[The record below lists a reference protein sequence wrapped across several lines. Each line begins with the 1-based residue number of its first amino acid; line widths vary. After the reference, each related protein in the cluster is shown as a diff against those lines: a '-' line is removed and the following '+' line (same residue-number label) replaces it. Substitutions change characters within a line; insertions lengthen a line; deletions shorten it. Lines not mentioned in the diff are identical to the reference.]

1 MLMTT
6 LFMQHYYV
14 SKSDWGYTY
23 LTNFHEQFDNADH
36 IGTDAI
42 LETYNRLFE
51 EWKSNETFL
60 RELMLVLNHRVAF
73 WAKQHRKEQKNKKY
87 LEYELL
93 YLDLCEKARKYRR
106 RKYFCETRKNWDI
119 IE

>member
-1 MLMTT
+1 MKQERIGKFLNNYPKRFR
-6 LFMQHYYV
+6 LN
-14 SKSDWGYTY
+14 TY
-23 LTNFHEQFDNADH
+23 DNS
-36 IGTDAI
+36 TEAI

-60 RELMLVLNHRVAF
+60 RELMLVLNHRVSF
-73 WAKQHRKEQKNKKY
+73 WAKQHRKEQMNKKY

-93 YLDLCEKARKYRR
+93 YLDLCVKTRKYRR
-106 RKYFCETRKNWDI
+106 RKFYSETRKNWQI

>member
-1 MLMTT
+1 MYQTRHKATFAKQTRIYNLITPII
-6 LFMQHYYV
+6 
-14 SKSDWGYTY
+14 S
-23 LTNFHEQFDNADH
+23 EQRL
-36 IGTDAI
+36 GTDAI

-60 RELMLVLNHRVAF
+60 RELMLVLNHRVSF
-73 WAKQHRKEQKNKKY
+73 WAKQHRKEQMNKKY

-93 YLDLCEKARKYRR
+93 YLDLCVKTRKYRR
-106 RKYFCETRKNWDI
+106 RKFYSETRKNWQI

>member
-1 MLMTT
+1 MTT
-6 LFMQHYYV
+6 LFMHHYYV
-14 SKSDWGYTY
+14 PKSDWGYTY
-23 LTNFHEQFDNADH
+23 LTNFHEEFDKADH
-36 IGTDAI
+36 IGTEAI

-60 RELMLVLNHRVAF
+60 RELMLVLNHRVSF
-73 WAKQHRKEQKNKKY
+73 WAKQHRKEQMNKKY

-93 YLDLCEKARKYRR
+93 YLDLCVKTRKYRR
-106 RKYFCETRKNWDI
+106 RKFYSETRKNWQI

>member
-1 MLMTT
+1 MTT
-6 LFMQHYYV
+6 LYMHHYYV
-14 SKSDWGYTY
+14 PKSDWGYTY
-23 LTNFHEQFDNADH
+23 LTNFHEEFDKADH
-36 IGTDAI
+36 IGTEAI

-60 RELMLVLNHRVAF
+60 RELMLVLNHR
-73 WAKQHRKEQKNKKY
+73 NKKY

-93 YLDLCEKARKYRR
+93 YLDLCVKTRKYRR
-106 RKYFCETRKNWDI
+106 RKFYSETRKNWQI

>member
-1 MLMTT
+1 MTT
-6 LFMQHYYV
+6 LFMHHYYV
-14 SKSDWGYTY
+14 PKSDWGYTY
-23 LTNFHEQFDNADH
+23 LTNFHEEFDKADH

-60 RELMLVLNHRVAF
+60 RELMIVLNHRVAF
-73 WAKQHRKEQKNKKY
+73 WDERYRKEQMNKKH

-93 YLDLCEKARKYRR
+93 YLDLYDKVCFYRERK
-106 RKYFCETRKNWDI
+106 KYYKTRQNWQI